1 MSSITVLKFGSSVL
15 HDETDLPK
23 AVHEIYRHIRRGRR
37 VVAVVSAFGKT
48 TDGLIAR
55 AKSWADRPDPA
66 ALAALLA
73 TGEATTVALLTLA
86 LERSGIPATPFDAAR
101 AGLATRGDLLDADPV
116 SLDIA
121 SAERA
126 LAAKPVLVVPGFLG
140 RDSSGA
146 TSLLGRGGS
155 DLTALFLAK
164 QLGADEC
171 RLLKDVDG
179 VYDGDPNAPAAAT
192 HAQIARRYAEL
203 SWDAA
208 EKIGG
213 RIVQPK
219 SLRYARSSHL
229 CFEVTA
235 AAADVATVVGPGPTS
250 YSQPAPAQGVLRIGL
265 LGLGTVG
272 LGVYRH
278 LAAQPDKFEVTRVAV
293 RDIRK
298 HAEEGVPLELLTND
312 PWEVVDSDCDVV
324 VEVIGGRR
332 PAAALIV
339 AALGAGKSVVTANKE
354 ILARHGARLE
364 RLGRKTGARLLFSGA
379 IGGAVPVLETVRL
392 AKAGG
397 DIESVEGVLNGTT
410 NFVLDGIAD
419 GLSIAEA
426 VRDAQRHGFAEADPT
441 QDLDGS
447 DAAHKLVLAAKV
459 AFGVDISPQ
468 EVDKRGILGV
478 DPGAVREARAAG
490 SVVRL
495 VASARKVGDRVE
507 VSVRPRVLSADHPL
521 AGVRREEN
529 RVVVTRTDGTVRTA
543 AGKGAGRWPT
553 AEAVVADILDLWRE
567 LPRTLDVSEI
577 ESQDPVAAAAA

>member
-1 MSSITVLKFGSSVL
+1 MSGITVLKFGSSVL
-15 HDETDLPK
+15 HDEGDLPR
-23 AVHEIYRHIRRGRR
+23 AVHEVYRHLRRGRK
-37 VVAVVSAFGKT
+37 VIAVVSALGKT

-55 AKSWADRPDPA
+55 AKAWADRPDPA

-101 AGLATRGDLLDADPV
+101 AGLTTKGDLLDADPV
-116 SLDIA
+116 SLDVA
-121 SAERA
+121 AVRRA
-126 LAAKPVLVVPGFLG
+126 LEAKPVLVVPGFLG
-140 RDSSGA
+140 RDASGA

-155 DLTALFLAK
+155 DLTALFLART
-164 QLGADEC
+164 LGADEC

-179 VYDGDPNAPAAAT
+179 VYDGDPNAPALAT
-192 HAQIARRYAEL
+192 GAQVARRYAEL

-219 SLRYARSSHL
+219 SLRFARESHL

-250 YSQPAPAQGVLRIGL
+250 YSQPVCAAGVVRVGL

-278 LAAQPDKFEVTRVAV
+278 LASQSDKFEVVRVAV

-312 PWEVVDSDCDVV
+312 PWEIVDSECDVV
-324 VEVIGGRR
+324 VEVMGGRR

-364 RLGRKTGARLLFSGA
+364 RLGRKSGARLLFSA
-379 IGGAVPVLETVRL
+379 AVGGAVPVLETVRL
-392 AKAGG
+392 AKEGG
-397 DIESVEGVLNGTT
+397 EIESVEGVLNGTT

-419 GLSIAEA
+419 GLSTAEA
-426 VRDAQRHGFAEADPT
+426 VREAQRHGFAEADPT
-441 QDLDGS
+441 TDLDGS
-447 DAAHKLVLAAKV
+447 DAAHKLVLAARE
-459 AFGVDISPQ
+459 AFGVEIRPED
-468 EVDKRGILGV
+468 VDRRGILEL
-478 DPGAVREARAAG
+478 DAGAVRLARVSG

-495 VASARKVGDRVE
+495 VASCRRTERGVE
-507 VSVRPRVLSADHPL
+507 ATVRPRVLAADHAL

-529 RVVVTRTDGTVRTA
+529 RLIVTRKDGAVLTA
-543 AGKGAGRWPT
+543 SGKGAGRWPT
-553 AEAVVADILDLWRE
+553 AEAVVADVLDLWRDGRRAAVE
-567 LPRTLDVSEI
+567 VEVKDTVA
-577 ESQDPVAAAAA
+577 VAAA